1 MSMDRKTI
9 QEAIKHARE
18 FNIAA
23 LAALERLDAEVE
35 NRDDLNDDRER
46 RGISEPRPPRGPSP
60 HDYSYGSKETGALRR
75 KSMDLTRKLAELRKH
90 S

>member
-9 QEAIKHARE
+9 NEAIKHARE

-23 LAALERLDAEVE
+23 LAALERLDAEIE
-35 NRDDLNDDRER
+35 QRDDRYDELGL
-46 RGISEPRPPRGPSP
+46 RGFDGARPAPGPSP